1 MTEEYEPELKVWALE
16 HFNQMAE
23 KAVWRPEGTGC
34 RYRKV
39 DEQTLE
45 LEHRVDHPDSMNH
58 HERIAGLFASVN
70 IEMIDDKPMIT
81 SAALSAEEAFM
92 QEMQERQA
100 VAASWTNE
108 AGVPLASLPL
118 DLAEP
123 VHLGQREVL
132 LDNGETHTVEDWGIS
147 VPSPDTEAPVI
158 MNPDDFNLLAGD
170 SLFMRYKSDED
181 TFMVALTRQEMYSMA
196 EDGELGVLV
205 GSVCPDSGAKVPPW
219 MWGTY
224 RFRRPVEE
232 IIVDMD
238 FAKSLGEEE

>member
-34 RYRKV
+34 RYRKI

-45 LEHRVDHPDSMNH
+45 LEHRVDHPDSTNH

-70 IEMIDDKPMIT
+70 IDMIDDKPMVT

-108 AGVPLASLPL
+108 EGEPLSSLPL
-118 DLAEP
+118 ELAEP
-123 VHLGQREVL
+123 VYLGEREVL
-132 LDNGETHTVEDWGIS
+132 LDDGETHTVEDWGVS
-147 VPSPDTEAPVI
+147 VPSSNTEATIV

-181 TFMVALTRQEMYSMA
+181 TYMVAMTRQQMYDTA
-196 EDGELGVLV
+196 QTGELGVLV
-205 GSVCPDSGAKVPPW
+205 GSECPDSGEKVPPW
-219 MWGTY
+219 MWGSYCKRVT
-224 RFRRPVEE
+224 VEE
-232 IIVDMD
+232 LLT
-238 FAKSLGEEE
+238 KSLGEEE

>member
-34 RYRKV
+34 RYRKI

-45 LEHRVDHPDSMNH
+45 LEHRVDHPDSIHH
-58 HERIAGLFASVN
+58 HERITGLFASVN
-70 IEMIDDKPMIT
+70 IGMIDDKPMVT
-81 SAALSAEEAFM
+81 AAALSAEEAFM

-118 DLAEP
+118 ELAEP
-123 VHLGQREVL
+123 VYLGEREVL
-132 LDNGETHTVEDWGIS
+132 LDDGETHTVEDWGIS
-147 VPSPDTEAPVI
+147 VPSSDTETPVI

-170 SLFMRYKSDED
+170 SLFMRYKTDED
-181 TFMVALTRQEMYSMA
+181 TFMVAMTRQQMYDTA
-196 EDGELGVLV
+196 ENGELGVLV
-205 GSVCPDSGAKVPPW
+205 GSECPDSGMKVPPW

-224 RFRRPVEE
+224 CKRVPVEE
-232 IIVDMD
+232 LFI
-238 FAKSLGEEE
+238 KSLGEEE

>member
-16 HFNQMAE
+16 HFNQMAV

-39 DEQTLE
+39 DDQTLE
-45 LEHRVDHPDSMNH
+45 LEHRIDHPDSVQH
-58 HERIAGLFASVN
+58 HERITGLFASVN
-70 IEMIDDKPMIT
+70 ISMVDDKPMIT

-108 AGVPLASLPL
+108 AGVPLSSLPL
-118 DLAEP
+118 ELAEP
-123 VHLGQREVL
+123 VYLGEREVL
-132 LDNGETHTVEDWGIS
+132 LDNGETHTVEDWGVS
-147 VPSPDTEAPVI
+147 VPSIDTESPVI

-170 SLFMRYKSDED
+170 SLFMRYKSDD
-181 TFMVALTRQEMYSMA
+181 NYMVAMTRQQMFDMTKT
-196 EDGELGVLV
+196 DELGVLV
-205 GSVCPDSGAKVPPW
+205 GSECPDTGEKVPPW

-224 RFRRPVEE
+224 CMRVPVE
-232 IIVDMD
+232 DMVI
-238 FAKSLGEEE
+238 KSLSEEGGDEEE

>member
-16 HFNQMAE
+16 HFNQMAV

-39 DEQTLE
+39 DDQTLE
-45 LEHRVDHPDSMNH
+45 LEHRVDHPDSIQH
-58 HERIAGLFASVN
+58 HERIAGLFAAVN
-70 IEMIDDKPMIT
+70 IEMVDDKPMIT

-108 AGVPLASLPL
+108 DGVPLASLPL
-118 DLAEP
+118 ELAEP
-123 VHLGQREVL
+123 VYLGEREVL
-132 LDNGETHTVEDWGIS
+132 LDNGETHTVEDWGVS
-147 VPSPDTEAPVI
+147 VPSIDTESPVI

-170 SLFMRYKSDED
+170 SLFMRYKADD
-181 TFMVALTRQEMYSMA
+181 NYMVAMTRQQMFDMTKT
-196 EDGELGVLV
+196 DELGVLV
-205 GSVCPDSGAKVPPW
+205 GSECPDTGLKVPPW

-224 RFRRPVEE
+224 CMRVPVED
-232 IIVDMD
+232 IVI
-238 FAKSLGEEE
+238 KSLSEEGGDEEE